1 MYNGRDIVQIA
12 MRHRGEQYVLG
23 SVAPLANA
31 GWTGPWDCAEFV
43 SWCAYQ
49 AYRIVYAVR
58 PPDPTTGESYSGWW
72 YEDANRVGI
81 AISVADAIA
90 TPGAVLVRKPRSS
103 PSLPIG
109 HVSISRGDG
118 TTIEAKDRAT
128 GVDVIRNAAA
138 RPWQVGVL
146 LPGVSYAS
154 AANAA
159 AYAQPA
165 GLFYLDSPFM
175 RGAKVKK
182 IQQALSGKGL
192 SPGPIDSVFGNLTSA
207 AVRSFQA
214 QSGLVPDGVVGPET
228 AAALGLSWPI

>member
-1 MYNGRDIVQIA
+1 MYKGKDIIQIA
-12 MRHRGEQYVLG
+12 MQHRGERYVLG
-23 SVAPLANA
+23 AKAPLANS

-58 PPDPTTGESYSGWW
+58 PSDPSTGESYSGWW
-72 YEDANRVGI
+72 YEDANRVGVK
-81 AISVADAIA
+81 ISVADAIGTA
-90 TPGAVLVRKPRSS
+90 GAVLVRKPRSS
-103 PSLPIG
+103 PTLPIG

-128 GVDVIRNAAA
+128 GVAVIGNASS

-146 LPGVSYAS
+146 LPGVSYGGTT
-154 AANAA
+154 NAA
-159 AYAQPA
+159 PYTEPA

-175 RGAKVKK
+175 QGPKVKK
-182 IQQALSGKGL
+182 IQQALSAKGV
-192 SPGPIDSVFGNLTSA
+192 SPGTVDGYFGNLTSA

-214 QSGLVPDGVVGPET
+214 QEGLVPDGVVGPET
-228 AAALGLSWPI
+228 AAALGLTWPI